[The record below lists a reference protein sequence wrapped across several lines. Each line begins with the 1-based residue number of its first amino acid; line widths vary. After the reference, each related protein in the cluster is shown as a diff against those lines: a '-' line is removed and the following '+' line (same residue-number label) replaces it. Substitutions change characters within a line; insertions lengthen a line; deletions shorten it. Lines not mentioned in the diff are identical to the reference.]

1 MQWGQNTMPI
11 GKYIY
16 QKLWNIWKH
25 WIENRSAIKTNH
37 RSSLSKEDT
46 KFPCEMLKCKLNVPF
61 NFLKDVLG
69 NILTIPP
76 NDEPKGAAI
85 WCIDAPPNCECIE
98 DEAAAAAETAPWCG
112 GI

>member
-1 MQWGQNTMPI
+1 MFVTWALNSTI
-11 GKYIY
+11 LFEI
-16 QKLWNIWKH
+16 
-25 WIENRSAIKTNH
+25 
-37 RSSLSKEDT
+37 
-46 KFPCEMLKCKLNVPF
+46 LKCKLNVF